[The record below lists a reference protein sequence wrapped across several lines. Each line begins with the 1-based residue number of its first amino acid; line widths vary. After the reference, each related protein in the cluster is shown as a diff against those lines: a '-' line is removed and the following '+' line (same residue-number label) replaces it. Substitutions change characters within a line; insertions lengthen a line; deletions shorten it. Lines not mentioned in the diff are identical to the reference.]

1 MRDIIGDF
9 LQRPWRSVTC
19 LLRERL
25 GTNQRLGLCSFRG
38 YGGHLFP
45 CSPSSLLGAG
55 RHEWYRRIETPVA
68 GNWGRDAELTGFG
81 GDLFVSKRSILA
93 SLAQQ
98 RGPSPPF
105 TVNRVAR
112 LPSKRLRSFSRPT
125 AIGRG
130 RDRCKAERQIARARW
145 QHAGDQGEEHL
156 CGVGTEP
163 TCGSDC
169 GHAVGLGW
177 RASGRWS
184 EQQKTASNGESGAR
198 P

>member
-105 TVNRVAR
+105 KSGCSPAIEALAVVFPPDSNRTR
-112 LPSKRLRSFSRPT
+112 SRPL
-125 AIGRG
+125 
-130 RDRCKAERQIARARW
+130 
-145 QHAGDQGEEHL
+145 QG
-156 CGVGTEP
+156 
-163 TCGSDC
+163 
-169 GHAVGLGW
+169 
-177 RASGRWS
+177 
-184 EQQKTASNGESGAR
+184 
-198 P
+198 